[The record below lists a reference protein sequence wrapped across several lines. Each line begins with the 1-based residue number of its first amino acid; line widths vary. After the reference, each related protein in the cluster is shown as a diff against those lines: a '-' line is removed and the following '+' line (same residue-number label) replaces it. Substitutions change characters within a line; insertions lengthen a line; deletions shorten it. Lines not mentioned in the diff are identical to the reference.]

1 MGSMPLRRLGRLRN
15 VAAAAM
21 LVLTLAASVASAQKI
36 PPVFTV
42 TGKSLVLSTPDWT
55 LLSPLPDTKGAGTG
69 VFINGTK
76 IYTFPAPKNKVG
88 DVLGLHP

>member
-1 MGSMPLRRLGRLRN
+1 MGATPLCRPWRLRG
-15 VAAAAM
+15 AAAAAA
-21 LVLTLAASVASAQKI
+21 VLLLMLAASMASAQTI

-55 LLSPLPDTKGAGTG
+55 LLSPLPDTQGSGTG

-76 IYTFPAPKNKVG
+76 IYTFAAPKNKV
-88 DVLGLHP
+88 